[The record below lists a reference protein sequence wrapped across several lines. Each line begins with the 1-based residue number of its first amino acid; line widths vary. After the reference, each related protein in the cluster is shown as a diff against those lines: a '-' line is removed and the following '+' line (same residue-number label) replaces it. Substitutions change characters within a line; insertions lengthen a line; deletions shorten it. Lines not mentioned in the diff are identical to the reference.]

1 MTFRGENVSKSQ
13 ENYVEIFED
22 QSQNK
27 KNKNRLEIQDK
38 NKTKMWVPILE
49 K

>member
-27 KNKNRLEIQDK
+27 KNKNRLEIQDE